1 MATRQRSASQSRPS
15 SPTRPKTSMRTRPPP
30 FVPSSHTRVPSASRA
45 PPAPAARAETP
56 VDRPTSPTKITASIT
71 AGVKPIKKN
80 LAFRRPMAPHTPL
93 GSRPTTPSS
102 PTRHDSPA
110 AMLLTPHQVTTVT
123 SHDVDVSVDMD
134 DGPML
139 DSEDKVLVSVRVRPN
154 KAGDGKDLAWIVNE
168 KDDKIQLRPENAR
181 SGGAG
186 TAEYRFDNIL
196 TGSDNKP
203 IYNATAKA
211 HVRAAM
217 EGFNSVIFA
226 YGQTASGK
234 TFTLTGDDDQP
245 GIIPR
250 AMKDV
255 FSYIRK
261 HPKREFLLRASYL
274 EIYNETI
281 HDLLS
286 PVPTPVQL
294 KGSTLVPLREEVFTS
309 PQGVK
314 EILERGEGNRR
325 TASTDWNERS
335 SRSHSIFRLVIES
348 RELAEASTPNHNMPP
363 ATPGG
368 SRLYRDGGKPVQM
381 SVLNLID
388 LAGSEKATSDKERTR
403 EGRYINTSLLTLGHV
418 IQILGE
424 NAAKGKSDHVPYRS
438 SKLTHLLQPCLSGD
452 ARISVICTVNAAPS
466 AITETQSTLGFASR
480 IKKVQL
486 NAEKKE
492 LIDTEALIERYKAEI
507 RALKQQLE
515 EREREAPAMRRRLS
529 LREQKDES
537 KAVTDISKRINQL
550 KGLILTSNTVDDN
563 LCGPRP
569 VSPSKID
576 FDLTPHQLREELFQA
591 KRKIELQ
598 DLQIMSLETA
608 LEQRPLISTDAPE
621 SEKDKL
627 IAELQQQVTELSL
640 AARSC
645 RGIPVEVDPALDGTT
660 EQEWTARLK
669 EMETAVA
676 EKDAYAAEC
685 AKALEGEKQLR
696 VKLEEANK
704 AMHAFVRDIDLY
716 ITGKAAESRIAKPRS
731 SGMGALA
738 ALDTNKTGELRRSS
752 SDQDLEKKADPVLK
766 RIRGQPSLLEQMPE
780 ELEMLMNQDDDFDMV
795 PTAKA
800 TLKGL
805 KPSTADK
812 ENLIG

>member
-1 MATRQRSASQSRPS
+1 M
-15 SPTRPKTSMRTRPPP
+15 
-30 FVPSSHTRVPSASRA
+30 
-45 PPAPAARAETP
+45 RAETP
-56 VDRPTSPTKITASIT
+56 TERPTSPTKITASIT

-80 LAFRRPMAPHTPL
+80 PAFKRALAAPQTPL

-110 AMLLTPHQVTTVT
+110 AMLFTPDQVTTVT
-123 SHDVDVSVDMD
+123 SHDVDVSVDLD

-154 KAGDGKDLAWIVNE
+154 KASDSQDLAWDVKE
-168 KDDKIQLRPENAR
+168 KDDKIQLRSAYAR
-181 SGGAG
+181 AGGAG
-186 TAEYRFDNIL
+186 GGEYRFDNIV
-196 TGSDNKP
+196 TGSDNKAV
-203 IYNATAKA
+203 YNATAKA

-234 TFTLTGDDDQP
+234 TFTLTGDEEQP

-294 KGSTLVPLREEVFTS
+294 KGTTIVPLREEVFTS
-309 PQGVK
+309 PQAVK

-348 RELAEASTPNHNMPP
+348 RELVADASTPNPGMLPV
-363 ATPGG
+363 TPGG

-438 SKLTHLLQPCLSGD
+438 SKLTHILQPCLSGD
-452 ARISVICTVNAAPS
+452 ARISVICTINAAPS

-507 RALKQQLE
+507 RGLKKQLE
-515 EREREAPAMRRRLS
+515 EREREAPARHRRLS

-563 LCGPRP
+563 TSGPRP

-576 FDLTPHQLREELFQA
+576 FDMSPHQLREELFQA
-591 KRKIELQ
+591 NRKLELQ
-598 DLQIMSLETA
+598 NYQILSLETA
-608 LEQRPLISTDAPE
+608 LEQRPLIATDAPE

-627 IAELQQQVTELSL
+627 IMELQNQIREMSL
-640 AARSC
+640 AARS
-645 RGIPVEVDPALDGTT
+645 GEETPAEAAIVVDETA
-660 EQEWTARLK
+660 EKEWTARLRQ
-669 EMETAVA
+669 MEATIA

-685 AKALEGEKQLR
+685 AKALQAEKQLR
-696 VKLEEANK
+696 IKLEEANN

-716 ITGKAAESRIAKPRS
+716 ITGKTAESRIGKPRS

-738 ALDTNKTGELRRSS
+738 ALDTNKTGDLHRSS
-752 SDQDLEKKADPVLK
+752 SEQDLDKKASPILK

-780 ELEMLMNQDDDFDMV
+780 ELELLMNQDDDFDIV
-795 PTAKA
+795 PAVKGGQKL
-800 TLKGL
+800 LKS
-805 KPSTADK
+805 STADK
-812 ENLIG
+812 ENTVV